1 MAALFLTGYC
11 AAIVF
16 QSVIFILNQAFYAIG
31 QTRFPLFAGIVSMVV
46 NFGMCFLLV
55 NLGCGAMCLTISYS
69 VSCLVRMILLALVYS
84 RNKKL
89 APRRMKLFLVKSAI
103 CLGSLIIGL
112 YLVNLLPFDPSRK
125 LMQFAWFGG
134 RAVLGFMIYFI
145 MAFVLRMEEL
155 QTAYNRYIR
164 RFFKKKAASN

>member
-1 MAALFLTGYC
+1 
-11 AAIVF
+11 
-16 QSVIFILNQAFYAIG
+16 
-31 QTRFPLFAGIVSMVV
+31 
-46 NFGMCFLLV
+46 
-55 NLGCGAMCLTISYS
+55 
-69 VSCLVRMILLALVYS
+69 
-84 RNKKL
+84 
-89 APRRMKLFLVKSAI
+89 MKLFLVKSAI
-103 CLGSLIIGL
+103 CLGSLMIGL